1 MNSNFKVMF
10 SLRRIWQGTLL
21 AIVGLVAI
29 WSCRPV
35 AAQGQGGAGGGAGR
49 GAAVAIPTDAAGHPD
64 ISGYWELRF
73 DSRSVTPASLT
84 KDAAAKT
91 ATQREHDLLAI
102 RWCAN
107 AGVPY
112 IMGDTAPLDIR
123 QGLKD
128 IAILA
133 KTVSSVRY
141 IYIDGRSHPDK
152 DELDATTNGHS
163 IGHWDGDTLVVDT
176 VGFSDRGITAIPG
189 GGFRTPKSHLIENVH
204 LINGGRQLSVIF
216 TWDDPS
222 VFQKPHSYE
231 FRYYKVP
238 DIGYPL
244 QYPCNAMDPGRAKFL
259 IPDTQAA
266 AGPK

>member
-1 MNSNFKVMF
+1 MNFKGMYSARCMWRGAV
-10 SLRRIWQGTLL
+10 L
-21 AIVGLVAI
+21 ATVGIVALWGGCPL
-29 WSCRPV
+29 
-35 AAQGQGGAGGGAGR
+35 AAQGRDGAGR
-49 GAAVAIPTDAAGHPD
+49 GAGASQAMPTDPAGHPD

-73 DSRSVTPASLT
+73 DSRSVTQASLT
-84 KDAAAKT
+84 ADATAKT
-91 ATQREHDLLAI
+91 AAQRDHDRLAI

-141 IYIDGRSHPDK
+141 IYVDGRSHPDK
-152 DELDATTNGHS
+152 DELDPTTNGHS

-189 GGFRTPKSHLIENVH
+189 GGFRTPKSHLIENFR
-204 LINGGRQLSVIF
+204 LINGGRQLSVIS
-216 TWDDPS
+216 TWDDPE

-238 DIGYPL
+238 QIGYPL
-244 QYPCNAMDPGRAKFL
+244 QYPCNAMDQDRAKFL
-259 IPDTQAA
+259 IPNKEA
-266 AGPK
+266 AGTK

>member
-1 MNSNFKVMF
+1 MIVKAQGVFF
-10 SLRRIWQGTLL
+10 SRPTLRIAVL
-21 AIVGLVAI
+21 AAVGLGAM
-29 WSCRPV
+29 WNSRPV
-35 AAQGQGGAGGGAGR
+35 AAQGRGGAGQGAL
-49 GAAVAIPTDAAGHPD
+49 AAQSNPTDAAGHPD

-73 DSRSVTPASLT
+73 DSLSVTPASLT
-84 KDAAAKT
+84 AGAAAKL
-91 ATQREHDLLAI
+91 AAQRDHDLLAI

-141 IYIDGRSHPDK
+141 IYVDGRTHPGK

-189 GGFRTPKSHLIENVH
+189 GGFRTPKSHLIENFR

-216 TWDDPS
+216 TWADPD

-231 FRYYKVP
+231 FRYYKIP
-238 DIGYPL
+238 QIGYPL
-244 QYPCNAMDPGRAKFL
+244 QYACNAMDADRAKFL
-259 IPDTQAA
+259 MPNTRGVAA
-266 AGPK
+266 PN